1 MFFQTLRLLFASP
14 NLAVNLLVQT
24 LREETIM
31 KHFLYFILLFS
42 EHKSVAFNAD
52 ETQRKNIKRG
62 IKVYAISQ
70 NLNLRKAINKI
81 VGGSI
86 LLISGI
92 SYAIVNTSLNVLKVV
107 AADRNLEQER
117 STENNQSPK
126 TDIASVF
133 GE

>member
-1 MFFQTLRLLFASP
+1 
-14 NLAVNLLVQT
+14 
-24 LREETIM
+24 M

-42 EHKSVAFNAD
+42 EHKLVAFNAD

-117 STENNQSPK
+117 STENNLSPK